1 VLTGQT
7 QKGAATRARIIE
19 KAADLIL
26 ARGVGA
32 TSLNDIRL
40 DTATSKSQLFYYFP
54 GGKTELIA
62 AIAAFQSERVLDA
75 QRPYL
80 DTLATWEDWQS
91 WRAAVVSHYA
101 GQPHW
106 GCPIGT
112 LASELAG
119 QDPQLA
125 AELAQY
131 MDRWRSYL
139 EAGIRRMIAS
149 GHLAPDA
156 DARALSLA
164 IFAAIQGGLLL
175 TQTMQD
181 IEPLEAALDA
191 ALAALRAA
199 STNRLK
205 HDGTASTSEPHA
217 SRDAYSDSFLTC
229 DDRLASE
236 TPRERGASDLADP

>member
-1 VLTGQT
+1 VALTGQT
-7 QKGAATRARIIE
+7 PKGAATRARIVE
-19 KAADLIL
+19 AAANLIL

-54 GGKTELIA
+54 GGKAELIA
-62 AIAAFQSERVLDA
+62 AIAALQSERVLDA

-80 DTLATWEDWQS
+80 DALATWEDWEH

-101 GQPHW
+101 AQPHW

-125 AELAQY
+125 ADLAQY
-131 MDRWRSYL
+131 MERWRGYL
-139 EAGIRRMIAS
+139 EAGVRRMIAG
-149 GHLAPDA
+149 GHLPAGA

-164 IFAAIQGGLLL
+164 VLAAVQGGLLL
-175 TQTMQD
+175 TQTMQG
-181 IEPLEAALDA
+181 IEPLQAALDG
-191 ALAALRAA
+191 ALGGLRAA
-199 STNRLK
+199 EF
-205 HDGTASTSEPHA
+205 EP
-217 SRDAYSDSFLTC
+217 DANPPARRTC
-229 DDRLASE
+229 
-236 TPRERGASDLADP
+236 P

>member
-1 VLTGQT
+1 MVLTGQT
-7 QKGAATRARIIE
+7 PKGAATRARIIE
-19 KAADLIL
+19 TAADLIL

-62 AIAAFQSERVLDA
+62 AIAAFQSDRVLDA

-80 DTLATWEDWQS
+80 DTLSTWEDWDR

-101 GQPHW
+101 AQPHR

-125 AELAQY
+125 AELAEHL
-131 MDRWRSYL
+131 DRWRSYL
-139 EAGIRRMIAS
+139 EAGVRRMIAG
-149 GHLAPDA
+149 GHLSADA
-156 DARALSLA
+156 DARTLSLA
-164 IFAAIQGGLLL
+164 IFAAVQGGLLL
-175 TQTMQD
+175 TQTMQN
-181 IEPLEAALDA
+181 IEPLQAALDA
-191 ALAALRAA
+191 ALATLRAA
-199 STNRLK
+199 SNNTTPNA
-205 HDGTASTSEPHA
+205 DSTRTLS
-217 SRDAYSDSFLTC
+217 SQ
-229 DDRLASE
+229 
-236 TPRERGASDLADP
+236 